1 MAFSTPASV
10 ARRPDGGEPPI
21 GPAFGPANAAKS
33 AYARLTMPNHLT
45 PEEIA
50 AEHGLEREEV
60 IRFCVE
66 HDVPV
71 FQGRIDKTLFAAE
84 WHVAKSKAAKAEEAD

>member
-1 MAFSTPASV
+1 
-10 ARRPDGGEPPI
+10 
-21 GPAFGPANAAKS
+21 
-33 AYARLTMPNHLT
+33 MPNHLT

-50 AEHGLEREEV
+50 AERGIDRDEV
-60 IRFCVE
+60 VRFCVE

-84 WHVAKSKAAKAEEAD
+84 WEKAQRE

>member
-1 MAFSTPASV
+1 
-10 ARRPDGGEPPI
+10 
-21 GPAFGPANAAKS
+21 
-33 AYARLTMPNHLT
+33 MPNHLT

-50 AEHGLEREEV
+50 AEHGIAREEV

-84 WHVAKSKAAKAEEAD
+84 WHIAQSTRPEADPG

>member
-1 MAFSTPASV
+1 
-10 ARRPDGGEPPI
+10 
-21 GPAFGPANAAKS
+21 
-33 AYARLTMPNHLT
+33 MPNHLT

-50 AEHGLEREEV
+50 AEHGVEREEV

-71 FQGRIDKTLFAAE
+71 FQGRIDRTLFAAE
-84 WHVAKSKAAKAEEAD
+84 WHIAKNEGSESD